1 MVASSTR
8 TITIGTRTSELAR
21 WQTDHVIEQLQRAWP
36 DLQCET
42 RAFVTTGDKELDKPL
57 PEIGGKGLFTAE
69 LEEALRSG
77 EIDLAVHSLKDLP
90 VQNAPGLTIGAVI
103 GRADVAD
110 GLVAPEGQSLTALP
124 PGAIVGTSSLRRQA
138 QLLAVRP
145 DLRVKSIRG
154 NVGTRVQKVLDGD
167 YDAAVLAAAG
177 LQRLGLEGSVADWLT
192 LEVMLPAPGQ
202 GALAV
207 QCRASDEAT
216 LALLAAVDD
225 GDVRRATTAERHFL
239 QALGG
244 GCSAPIAAYARPG
257 DGGALAF
264 EGMVADPDG
273 SRLIRVSGR
282 GSDPQHLAETLAA
295 EAIRKGAR
303 VILEELAE
311 PADSP
316 AAVSPLHGR
325 KIVVT
330 RPRPQARALAD
341 RLAALGATP
350 ILFPTIRI
358 APVADTARLDQ
369 AILSLARYDWVVF
382 TSVNGVGVFW
392 ERMAAL
398 KKDADLFDGT
408 HLAAIG
414 PATGEAL
421 TEKGVQPDFIPEE
434 FVAERIAEGLGDV
447 SGRTILLPRAE
458 QARATLAD
466 MLRAAGAKV
475 DEIATYRTLPADPE
489 IKGVSPLQGADAITF
504 TSSSTVRNFATL
516 AGGPDEARRIAAD
529 TCIACIGPITAGTV
543 REMGMRADVVA
554 DTYTIDGLVQA
565 LVNYYSPGTAQR
577 IRGRR

>member
-8 TITIGTRTSELAR
+8 TITIGTRTSKLAR
-21 WQTDHVIEQLQRAWP
+21 WQSDHVIEQLQDAWP
-36 DLQCET
+36 DLLCEI
-42 RAFVTTGDKELDKPL
+42 RPFVTTGDKELDKPL

-103 GRADVAD
+103 GRADVSD
-110 GLVAPEGQSLTALP
+110 GLVAPQGQSLTALP
-124 PGAIVGTSSLRRQA
+124 PGAVVGTSSLRRQA

-154 NVGTRVQKVLDGD
+154 NVGTRVRKVLGGD

-177 LQRLGLEGSVADWLT
+177 LQRLGLEESVADWLT

-216 LALLAAVDD
+216 LALLAAIDD
-225 GDVRRATTAERHFL
+225 EEVRRATTVERHFL

-244 GCSAPIAAYARPG
+244 GCSAPIAAYARSDD
-257 DGGALAF
+257 DGTIIL
-264 EGMVADPDG
+264 EGMVANPDG
-273 SRLIRVSGR
+273 SRVIRVSGR
-282 GSDPQHLAETLAA
+282 GSDPQHLAESLAA
-295 EAIRKGAR
+295 EAIGKGAR
-303 VILEELAE
+303 PILNGLAQTT
-311 PADSP
+311 DSP
-316 AAVSPLHGR
+316 GAVPPLHGR

-330 RPRPQARALAD
+330 RPRAQAKALAE
-341 RLAALGATP
+341 RLATLGATP

-358 APVADTARLDQ
+358 VPVADTKRLDE

-382 TSVNGVGVFW
+382 TSVNGVSIFW

-398 KKDADLFDGT
+398 TKDSDLFDGT

-421 TEKGVQPDFIPEE
+421 SEKGVKPDFIPEE
-434 FVAERIAEGLGDV
+434 FVAEQIAEGLGDV
-447 SGRTILLPRAE
+447 AGRTILLPRAE

-466 MLRAAGAKV
+466 MLRADGAEV
-475 DEIATYRTLPADPE
+475 DEIATYRTLPAVPE
-489 IKGVSPLQGADAITF
+489 IKGVSPLEGADAITF

-516 AGGPDEARRIAAD
+516 VGGPDEARRIAAA
-529 TCIACIGPITAGTV
+529 CSIVCIGPITAGTV

-554 DTYTIDGLVQA
+554 ETYTMDGLVQA
-565 LVNYYSPGTAQR
+565 LVDFYQR
-577 IRGRR
+577 KSSKR

>member
-36 DLQCET
+36 ELKCET
-42 RAFVTTGDKELDKPL
+42 RTFVTAGDKEIDKPL

-69 LEEALRSG
+69 LEEALRNG

-90 VQNAPGLTIGAVI
+90 VQNAPGLTVGAVI

-110 GLVAPEGQSLTALP
+110 GLVAAEGQSLTSLS

-145 DLRVKSIRG
+145 DLRVESIRG
-154 NVGTRVQKVLDGD
+154 NVGTRVRKVHGGE

-192 LEVMLPAPGQ
+192 LDVMLPAPGQ

-216 LALLAAVDD
+216 LAIVAAIDD
-225 GDVRRATTAERHFL
+225 RDVRRATTAERHFL

-257 DGGALAF
+257 DGETLTI

-273 SRLIRVSGR
+273 SRIIRVSGS
-282 GSDPQHLAETLAA
+282 GSDPQLLAETLAA
-295 EAIRKGAR
+295 EAIDRGAR
-303 VILEELAE
+303 AILEELAQ
-311 PADSP
+311 PTDSP
-316 AAVSPLHGR
+316 AAVPPLHGR
-325 KIVVT
+325 KIIVT
-330 RPRPQARALAD
+330 RPRAQARTLAD

-358 APVADTARLDQ
+358 APVADTSRLDE

-382 TSVNGVGVFW
+382 TSVNGVSVFW

-398 KKDADLFDGT
+398 DKGIELFDGT

-414 PATGEAL
+414 PATGDAL
-421 TEKGVQPDFIPEE
+421 TEKGVNPDFIPEE

-447 SGRTILLPRAE
+447 GGRTILLPRAE

-466 MLRAAGAKV
+466 MLRAAGAEV
-475 DEIATYRTLPADPE
+475 DEIATYRTLPAVPE
-489 IKGVSPLQGADAITF
+489 IKGMLPLQGADAITF

-516 AGGPDEARRIAAD
+516 AGGPDEARRIAAGL
-529 TCIACIGPITAGTV
+529 CVACIGPITAGTA
-543 REMGMRADVVA
+543 REMGMHTDVVA
-554 DTYTIDGLVQA
+554 ETYTVDGLVQA
-565 LVNYYSPGTAQR
+565 LVEFYQGSTS
-577 IRGRR
+577 RGQS